1 MPYKRLYFLGSLA
14 AKHGH
19 VTKLWQMKCKSKC
32 RVGLLKWP
40 CKGVDSMGRDTLC
53 LSLVPISLDVDIM
66 VGALATIL
74 YQEVILQLQGTRT
87 RRELKYRESL
97 RI

>member
-1 MPYKRLYFLGSLA
+1 
-14 AKHGH
+14 
-19 VTKLWQMKCKSKC
+19 
-32 RVGLLKWP
+32 
-40 CKGVDSMGRDTLC
+40 MGRDTLC